1 MQNYTFRRKRMIL
14 TLAAAVVFFATAF
27 FIVSGINSKNQIA
40 FANTGGAGTV
50 SDNFFFLS
58 KSETVTDTGINVK
71 AYIDY
76 NATKA
81 EVDESMSF
89 RIFGPFKDSAGYQAA
104 RNYWTAG
111 IINPQDK
118 NGVLVLKNSSGEL
131 EGTQQAD
138 DYYLYGKAE
147 GSYDKFLNNYSS
159 YWKHNGWT
167 TGDSGL
173 PTLDVKNYTV
183 KTGEGGYYFGV
194 AVKKFCTVTVKGK
207 DALGN
212 TYDSYSVNN
221 IVSVTSSNTLIKDP
235 NEVANEWLTS
245 DTEEKAKAA
254 IKQLG
259 YDTKYG
265 KGVDDDTTCKIKYL
279 KMDSEFTYHTVTDS
293 KQVPFWRTF
302 NEAYMKKYVLET
314 WYDNAFSTF
323 DAKYNKTVKALTD
336 VGEIDGLVEER
347 VLREATGFIYEHG
360 KEATLT
366 VEYTEFRP
374 KDLYL
379 RVLNNDPDLPNLKID
394 VYTADIVRKN
404 GKCVIVFDC
413 SRIVTQLMNRL
424 NWITDIS
431 EGEIKITGKN
441 ENTVTAKE
449 VVSTDDDGNRNIK
462 VQVEV
467 DEANVNDLF
476 GLGLTYVARIVPN
489 YKMSLVYDYLQI
501 DEDLNE
507 SRKKTEPL
515 LTDLITVIEL
525 GTLEGTKSYEGIY
538 AQLVE
543 AVSPSVLNGAEYC
556 VLNKVSLFK
565 TYPETEDGV
574 GTAVITCFYRY
585 NAMFRTVNSLTGYM
599 HYEKIADSNKAD
611 FKGSDLDFGEIPTG
625 YRISK
630 IEVDGTGA
638 TLEKEDK
645 QNYRNTVVRILGN
658 LNDKRIITVTA
669 TLTDEWAV
677 TVEYL
682 VKYKDTPFAEKKT
695 FEGKI
700 KVLDFEDPELP
711 GVLKKMTAEDLAK
724 VLGIET
730 MNVLKSTV
738 DTIDQQFD
746 EATETYSFVPKYT
759 FSSLKQLDYNGTT
772 SEVKVPLTSYKAWA
786 SDYGKD
792 WSILFLNSSDKQWFT
807 YSNEVAIENLYGYFA
822 VAVFKE
828 QVSDFNHW
836 FKGSTGD
843 GCMVLSEEM
852 KVEGS
857 KFYKISQKVQEN
869 SLFVAAA
876 GAVVGGCIGG
886 VQGAVIGGAAGLAL
900 PSVVMSACEI
910 ADDNNAMYYSYWFYL
925 DGSSDLPFM
934 AKNNAKTAE
943 DTDGAAK
950 NKFDAAMANAG
961 EWVKEKW
968 TEFKGS
974 QTYEIVKW
982 VLIVGACLVLVVLFI
997 KLIIAIAK
1005 K

>member
-1 MQNYTFRRKRMIL
+1 MLL
-14 TLAAAVVFFATAF
+14 TLAVAVVFFATAF
-27 FIVSGINSKNQIA
+27 FIVSGVNNKKQIA
-40 FANTGGAGTV
+40 FAETGGTGTYDNNFYFINSKQTAV
-50 SDNFFFLS
+50 SS
-58 KSETVTDTGINVK
+58 GINVEITASLGAK
-71 AYIDY
+71 SEIPGSASLYIC
-76 NATKA
+76 
-81 EVDESMSF
+81 
-89 RIFGPFKDSAGYQAA
+89 GPFNDKSAYTVAYNYFKGGTTYESAAKKVNTYLPNDPNKTPQATTSYQNKEDYEA
-104 RNYWTAG
+104 YG
-111 IINPQDK
+111 K
-118 NGVLVLKNSSGEL
+118 L
-131 EGTQQAD
+131 EGT
-138 DYYLYGKAE
+138 YTLFEKT
-147 GSYDKFLNNYSS
+147 YSS
-159 YWKHNGWT
+159 KIHKDLTCSVGA
-167 TGDSGL
+167 D
-173 PTLDVKNYTV
+173 
-183 KTGEGGYYFGV
+183 KTGYYFSI
-194 AVKKFCTVTVKGK
+194 AVEKSRTVSVQKLTGHQNYRME
-207 DALGN
+207 DF
-212 TYDSYSVNN
+212 TYDIYDVM
-221 IVSVTSSNTLIKDP
+221 SVTSQVIYVKSP
-235 NEVANEWLTS
+235 NEVAKEWLTS
-245 DTEEKAKAA
+245 DTEANAKAA

-265 KGVDDDTTCKIKYL
+265 KGVDDDTTCNIKYL

-302 NEAYMKKYVLET
+302 NEEYMKKYVLET

-323 DAKYNKTVKALTD
+323 DAKYNKTIKALTD

-347 VLREATGFIYEHG
+347 VLREATGFKYEHG

-394 VYTADIVRKN
+394 VYTSDIVRKN

-431 EGEIKITGKN
+431 EGEVKITGTN

-525 GTLEGTKSYEGIY
+525 GTLEGTKSYEGVY

-599 HYEKIADSNKAD
+599 HYEKIADLHKTD

-630 IEVDGTGA
+630 IEVDGKGA

-645 QNYRNTVVRILGN
+645 QNYRNTMVRILGN

-677 TVEYL
+677 SVEYL
-682 VKYKDTPFAEKKT
+682 VKYKETPFAEKKT

-724 VLGIET
+724 VIGIET

-759 FSSLKQLDYNGTT
+759 FSSLKQLDYDGKTT
-772 SEVKVPLTSYKAWA
+772 EVRVPLTCFGEWANDYKGENNGTPWT
-786 SDYGKD
+786 
-792 WSILFLNSSDKQWFT
+792 IMFLNSSDHQWFT
-807 YSNEVAIENLYGYFA
+807 YSNEVDAHNLYGYFA

-843 GCMVLSEEM
+843 GCMVLTESM

-876 GAVVGGCIGG
+876 GMVIGGCIGG
-886 VQGAVIGGAAGLAL
+886 VQGAFIGGAAGLAL

-910 ADDNNAMYYSYWFYL
+910 ADDSNAMYYSYWFYL

-934 AKNNAKTAE
+934 AKNNAKNAE

-950 NKFDAAMANAG
+950 NKFDDAMANAG
-961 EWVKEKW
+961 EWIKEKW

-974 QTYEIVKW
+974 QTYDIVKW
-982 VLIVGACLVLVVLFI
+982 VLIIGACAVLVVLFV

>member
-1 MQNYTFRRKRMIL
+1 MQNYTFRRKSILL
-14 TLAAAVVFFATAF
+14 TLAVAVVFFATAF
-27 FIVSGINSKNQIA
+27 FIVSGVNNKKQSA
-40 FANTGGAGTV
+40 FAKLDGAEIYDSNYYHITTTSTV
-50 SDNFFFLS
+50 YNA
-58 KSETVTDTGINVK
+58 KVK
-71 AYIDY
+71 VNAHSYIDSEAFNNGLLKPKGDPDQFICGPY
-76 NATKA
+76 KDVAAHTTALNYCKNESTVAITGQEAFNGKRGTYTNFTA
-81 EVDESMSF
+81 SEYGNKVRTDDRYGLYTLGDDES
-89 RIFGPFKDSAGYQAA
+89 
-104 RNYWTAG
+104 
-111 IINPQDK
+111 
-118 NGVLVLKNSSGEL
+118 
-131 EGTQQAD
+131 
-138 DYYLYGKAE
+138 
-147 GSYDKFLNNYSS
+147 
-159 YWKHNGWT
+159 
-167 TGDSGL
+167 
-173 PTLDVKNYTV
+173 
-183 KTGEGGYYFGV
+183 GYYFGIMV
-194 AVKKFCTVTVKGK
+194 DYYTVTYNKFISQG
-207 DALGN
+207 DIR
-212 TYDSYSVNN
+212 TYSYDIKN
-221 IVSVTSSNTLIKDP
+221 IVCVTEPIYIKGP

-302 NEAYMKKYVLET
+302 NEEYMKKYVLET

-379 RVLNNDPDLPNLKID
+379 RVLNDDPDLPNLKID

-431 EGEIKITGKN
+431 EGEIQKTGTN
-441 ENTVTAKE
+441 ENTVTAEE
-449 VVSTDDDGNRNIK
+449 VVLTDDDGNRHIE

-476 GLGLTYVARIVPN
+476 GLGLTYVARIAPN
-489 YKMSLVYDYLQI
+489 YKMSLSYDYLQI

-515 LTDLITVIEL
+515 LTDLITVIQL
-525 GTLEGTKSYEGIY
+525 GTLEGTMSYEGMY
-538 AQLVE
+538 DRLLE

-599 HYEKIADSNKAD
+599 HYEKIADLHKTD

-630 IEVDGTGA
+630 IEVDGIGA

-682 VKYKDTPFAEKKT
+682 VKYKETPFAEKKT

-724 VLGIET
+724 VIGIET

-886 VQGAVIGGAAGLAL
+886 VQGAVIGTGIGLAL

-910 ADDNNAMYYSYWFYL
+910 ADDSNAMYYSYWFYL
-925 DGSSDLPFM
+925 DGSSDAPFM

>member
-1 MQNYTFRRKRMIL
+1 MQNYTFKRKSILL
-14 TLAAAVVFFATAF
+14 TLAVAVVFFATAF
-27 FIVSGINSKNQIA
+27 FIVSGVNSKKQIA
-40 FANTGGAGTV
+40 FAETGGTGTYDNNFYFINSKQTAV
-50 SDNFFFLS
+50 SS
-58 KSETVTDTGINVK
+58 GINVEITASLGAK
-71 AYIDY
+71 SEIPGSASLYICGPFNDKSAYTVAYNYFKGGTTYESAAKKVYSYNPDDPNQSFNASKSFQAVEDY
-76 NATKA
+76 N
-81 EVDESMSF
+81 S
-89 RIFGPFKDSAGYQAA
+89 Y
-104 RNYWTAG
+104 
-111 IINPQDK
+111 
-118 NGVLVLKNSSGEL
+118 GEL
-131 EGTQQAD
+131 KGTYPAFEN
-138 DYYLYGKAE
+138 DYGPKI
-147 GSYDKFLNNYSS
+147 
-159 YWKHNGWT
+159 H
-167 TGDSGL
+167 
-173 PTLDVKNYTV
+173 KNLTYTI
-183 KTGEGGYYFGV
+183 GASDAGYYFSI
-194 AVKKFCTVTVKGK
+194 AVEKSRTVSVHKKSGYSNYRVEAF
-207 DALGN
+207 
-212 TYDSYSVNN
+212 TYDIYDVM
-221 IVSVTSSNTLIKDP
+221 SVTSQVIYVKSP
-235 NEVANEWLTS
+235 NEVANEWLKS
-245 DTEEKAKAA
+245 DTEKEAKAA

-265 KGVDDDTTCKIKYL
+265 KGVDDDTTCKINYL

-293 KQVPFWRTF
+293 QQVPFWRTF
-302 NEAYMKKYVLET
+302 NEEYMKKYVLET

-347 VLREATGFIYEHG
+347 VLREATGFKYEHG

-431 EGEIKITGKN
+431 EGEIKITGTN
-441 ENTVTAKE
+441 EKTVTAKE

-525 GTLEGTKSYEGIY
+525 GTLEGTKSYEGVY

-556 VLNKVSLFK
+556 VLNKVSLFR

-599 HYEKIADSNKAD
+599 HYEKIADLHKTD

-630 IEVDGTGA
+630 IEVDGKGA

-682 VKYKDTPFAEKKT
+682 VKYKETPFAEKKT

-700 KVLDFEDPELP
+700 KVLDFEDAELP

-759 FSSLKQLDYNGTT
+759 FSSLKQLDHNGTT
-772 SEVKVPLTSYKAWA
+772 SEVKVPLTSYYEWSK
-786 SDYGKD
+786 DYGKD

-836 FKGSTGD
+836 LTGLTGD

-934 AKNNAKTAE
+934 AKNNAKNAE

-950 NKFDAAMANAG
+950 NKFDDAMANAG
-961 EWVKEKW
+961 EWIKEKW
-968 TEFKGS
+968 TEFKAS
-974 QTYEIVKW
+974 QTYDIVKW

>member
-1 MQNYTFRRKRMIL
+1 M
-14 TLAAAVVFFATAF
+14 VFFATAF
-27 FIVSGINSKNQIA
+27 FIVSGVNSKKQIA

-58 KSETVTDTGINVK
+58 KSETITDTGINVK
-71 AYIDY
+71 AYINY

-81 EVDESMSF
+81 EVDESMAF
-89 RIFGPFKDSAGYQAA
+89 YIFGPFKDSAGYQAA
-104 RNYWTAG
+104 RNYWAAGVAG
-111 IINPQDK
+111 ITADASQGFAWMGEGKASQTAESYFNEPS
-118 NGVLVLKNSSGEL
+118 LVYCGKL
-131 EGTQQAD
+131 EGTFN
-138 DYYLYGKAE
+138 
-147 GSYDKFLNNYSS
+147 KFKNNYSS
-159 YWKHNGWT
+159 YLKYDT
-167 TGDSGL
+167 TKGALGIIL
-173 PTLDVKNYTV
+173 PDTKNYTV

-194 AVKKFCTVTVKGK
+194 AVQTQCTVTVSGK
-207 DALGN
+207 YNGEN
-212 TYDSYSVNN
+212 NNFTYTIDN

-245 DTEEKAKAA
+245 DTESKAKAA

-265 KGVDDDTTCKIKYL
+265 KGVDDETTCKINYI

-293 KQVPFWRTF
+293 QQVPFWRTF
-302 NEAYMKKYVLET
+302 NEEYMKKYVLET

-347 VLREATGFIYEHG
+347 VLREATGFKYEHG

-431 EGEIKITGKN
+431 EGEVKITGTN

-449 VVSTDDDGNRNIK
+449 VVSTDNDGNKSIK
-462 VQVEV
+462 IQVEV

-489 YKMSLVYDYLQI
+489 YKMNLVYDYLQI

-525 GTLEGTKSYEGIY
+525 GTLEGTKSYEGIF

-543 AVSPSVLNGAEYC
+543 AVSPSILNAAEYC

-599 HYEKIADSNKAD
+599 HYVKIADLNKTD

-630 IEVDGTGA
+630 IEVDGKGA

-645 QNYRNTVVRILGN
+645 QNYRNTVVRVLGN
-658 LNDKRIITVTA
+658 LNEKNIITVTA

-677 TVEYL
+677 TIEYL
-682 VKYKDTPFAEKKT
+682 VKYKDTPFAERKT
-695 FEGKI
+695 FKGKI
-700 KVLDFEDPELP
+700 KVFDFEDPENP

-738 DTIDQQFD
+738 DTIDQEFD

-759 FSSLKQLDYNGTT
+759 FSSLKQLDYDGKTT
-772 SEVKVPLTSYKAWA
+772 EVKVPMTCFGEWANDYKGENNDTPWT
-786 SDYGKD
+786 
-792 WSILFLNSSDKQWFT
+792 IMFLNSSDHQWFT
-807 YSNEVAIENLYGYFA
+807 YPNEVEANNLYGYFA

-843 GCMVLSEEM
+843 GCMVLTESM

-876 GAVVGGCIGG
+876 GMVIGGCIGG
-886 VQGAVIGGAAGLAL
+886 VQGAFIGGGIGLAL

-910 ADDNNAMYYSYWFYL
+910 ADDSNAMYYSYWFYL
-925 DGSSDLPFM
+925 DGSSNLPFM
-934 AKNNAKTAE
+934 AKNNAQNAE

-950 NKFDAAMANAG
+950 NKFDEAMSTAG
-961 EWVKEKW
+961 DWIKEKW

-974 QTYEIVKW
+974 QTYDIVKW
-982 VLIVGACLVLVVLFI
+982 VLIVGACAVLVVLFV

>member
-1 MQNYTFRRKRMIL
+1 MQNYTFRRKSILL
-14 TLAAAVVFFATAF
+14 TLAVAVVFFATAF
-27 FIVSGINSKNQIA
+27 FIVSGVNNKKQSALAETGGTGTYDNNFYFINSKQTA
-40 FANTGGAGTV
+40 V
-50 SDNFFFLS
+50 SS
-58 KSETVTDTGINVK
+58 GINVEITASLGAK
-71 AYIDY
+71 SEIPGSAGLYIC
-76 NATKA
+76 
-81 EVDESMSF
+81 
-89 RIFGPFKDSAGYQAA
+89 GPFNDKSAYTVAYNYFKGGTTYESAAKKVNTYLPNDPNKTPQATTSYQNKEDYEA
-104 RNYWTAG
+104 YG
-111 IINPQDK
+111 K
-118 NGVLVLKNSSGEL
+118 L
-131 EGTQQAD
+131 EGT
-138 DYYLYGKAE
+138 YTLFEKT
-147 GSYDKFLNNYSS
+147 YSS
-159 YWKHNGWT
+159 KIHKDLTCSVGA
-167 TGDSGL
+167 D
-173 PTLDVKNYTV
+173 
-183 KTGEGGYYFGV
+183 KTGYYFSI
-194 AVKKFCTVTVKGK
+194 AVEKSRTVSVQKLTGHQNYRME
-207 DALGN
+207 DF
-212 TYDSYSVNN
+212 TYDIYDVM
-221 IVSVTSSNTLIKDP
+221 SVTAQVIYVKSP
-235 NEVANEWLTS
+235 NEVANEWLKS

-265 KGVDDDTTCKIKYL
+265 KGVDDDTTCKINYL

-293 KQVPFWRTF
+293 QQVPFWRTF
-302 NEAYMKKYVLET
+302 NEEYMKKYVLET

-347 VLREATGFIYEHG
+347 VLREATGFKYEHG

-431 EGEIKITGKN
+431 EGEVKITGTN

-525 GTLEGTKSYEGIY
+525 GTLEGTKSYEGVY

-599 HYEKIADSNKAD
+599 HYEKIADLHKTD

-630 IEVDGTGA
+630 IEVDGKGA

-682 VKYKDTPFAEKKT
+682 VKYKETPFAEKKT

-700 KVLDFEDPELP
+700 KVLDFEDAELP

-772 SEVKVPLTSYKAWA
+772 SEVKVPLTSYYEWSK
-786 SDYGKD
+786 DYGKD
-792 WSILFLNSSDKQWFT
+792 WSILFLNSSDKQWFK

-886 VQGAVIGGAAGLAL
+886 VQGAVIGTGIGLAL

-910 ADDNNAMYYSYWFYL
+910 ADDSNAMYYSYWFYL

-934 AKNNAKTAE
+934 AKNNAKNAE

-950 NKFDAAMANAG
+950 NKFDDAMANAG

>member
-1 MQNYTFRRKRMIL
+1 MQNYTFRRKRILL
-14 TLAAAVVFFATAF
+14 TLAVAVVFFAAAF
-27 FIVSGINSKNQIA
+27 FIMRAPERKPVFAETGGDGTYDNSSYSINSSTTATSSGIKVKVSLN
-40 FANTGGAGTV
+40 
-50 SDNFFFLS
+50 SDNS
-58 KSETVTDTGINVK
+58 AIPKTAKSN
-71 AYIDY
+71 
-76 NATKA
+76 
-81 EVDESMSF
+81 
-89 RIFGPFKDSAGYQAA
+89 IFGPFKDTGAYQAA
-104 RNYWTAG
+104 YNYWKSG
-111 IINPQDK
+111 IEKGASREDITFQRVSD
-118 NGVLVLKNSSGEL
+118 GSLVGNQVKAFYE
-131 EGTQQAD
+131 
-138 DYYLYGKAE
+138 LYGQLK
-147 GSYDKFLNNYSS
+147 GTYTKFLDNYNA
-159 YWKHNGWT
+159 YFRYDAIHET
-167 TGDSGL
+167 SGGINY
-173 PTLDVKNYTV
+173 DYKNYTL
-183 KTGEGGYYFGV
+183 TADGGGYYFGV
-194 AVKKFCTVTVKGK
+194 EVEKFGTVYIDGKRSNSYTV
-207 DALGN
+207 D
-212 TYDSYSVNN
+212 N
-221 IVSVTSSNTLIKDP
+221 IVCVTEPIYVKSP
-235 NEVANEWLTS
+235 NDVAKEWLTS
-245 DTEEKAKAA
+245 DTEENAKAA

-265 KGVDDDTTCKIKYL
+265 KGVDDDTTCKINYL

-302 NEAYMKKYVLET
+302 NEEYMKKYVLET

-347 VLREATGFIYEHG
+347 VLREATGFKYEHG

-394 VYTADIVRKN
+394 VYTADIVRKG

-431 EGEIKITGKN
+431 EGEVKITGTN
-441 ENTVTAKE
+441 EKTVTAKE

-525 GTLEGTKSYEGIY
+525 GTLEGTKSYEGVY

-599 HYEKIADSNKAD
+599 HYEKIADLHKTD

-630 IEVDGTGA
+630 IEVDGKGA

-677 TVEYL
+677 TIEYL

-700 KVLDFEDPELP
+700 KVLDFEDAELP

-759 FSSLKQLDYNGTT
+759 FSSLKQLDYDGKTT
-772 SEVKVPLTSYKAWA
+772 EVRVPLTCFGEWANDYKGENNGTPWT
-786 SDYGKD
+786 
-792 WSILFLNSSDKQWFT
+792 IMFLNSSDHQWFT
-807 YSNEVAIENLYGYFA
+807 YSNEVDAHNLYGYFA

-836 FKGSTGD
+836 FQGSTGD
-843 GCMVLSEEM
+843 GCMVLTESM

-910 ADDNNAMYYSYWFYL
+910 ADDSNAMYYSYWFYL

-934 AKNNAKTAE
+934 AKNNAKNAE

-950 NKFDAAMANAG
+950 NKFDDAMANAG
-961 EWVKEKW
+961 QWVKEKW